1 MRITLKEILDE
12 FKDFVNNH
20 YELLT
25 YGFGDLSNISTKNTD
40 YPLLWI
46 VPGIS
51 RINGSEM
58 ILGLDMY
65 MLDLEKQD
73 LSNLE
78 DIMSKTLSIGND
90 IVAKFW
96 ENGFANEEYDV
107 WNLIEDNVSIEAVE
121 FKHDDV
127 LAGWIFNMQIS
138 IENPMNECVIPI
150 KED

>member
-1 MRITLKEILDE
+1 MRITLKEILTE
-12 FKDFVNNH
+12 LKEFVNNH

-25 YGFGDLSNISTKNTD
+25 YGFGDLSNISTEDTE

-51 RINGSEM
+51 NINGTEM
-58 ILGLDMY
+58 VLGLDMY
-65 MLDLEKQD
+65 VLDLQKQD

-78 DIMSKTLSIGND
+78 DIINKTLLIGND
-90 IVAKFW
+90 VVARFW
-96 ENGFANEEYDV
+96 ENGFANNEYDV
-107 WNLIEDNVSIEAVE
+107 WAIKEDTVSIEAVE

-127 LAGWIFNMQIS
+127 LAGWIFNLQIS
-138 IENPMNECVIPI
+138 IENPLNECDIPL